1 LLLHPDNEHI
11 IYPLGST
18 VVVRHIL
25 SRTQTFLRGHNHKI
39 SCKQPHHIAIKI
51 SRDGKH
57 IASAEHSFPGQVAE
71 VLVWDFEK
79 REIKHRFK
87 LHKNSVTSLAFSPDS
102 RLLASQGCLE
112 DKYSKVDSET
122 CW

>member
-1 LLLHPDNEHI
+1 
-11 IYPLGST
+11 
-18 VVVRHIL
+18 
-25 SRTQTFLRGHNHKI
+25 
-39 SCKQPHHIAIKI
+39 
-51 SRDGKH
+51 
-57 IASAEHSFPGQVAE
+57 